1 MCDYKV
7 WSWSCMI
14 ATVNMQERVDCLY
27 RSCALRFESL
37 VDKIC
42 QLQCIPLSSLTA
54 AEDIMFDLSVYQ
66 QTICTQNELFWSMIK
81 QYSNRTL
88 RMLMPTPMFSEP
100 SIWKLLRTGLPENW
114 VATNATPHIVTAL
127 AMTSEQDWPRCKVC
141 IHLETYETGGQL
153 VTPHS

>member
-1 MCDYKV
+1 MWLQSVKLELHDCN
-7 WSWSCMI
+7 C
-14 ATVNMQERVDCLY
+14 NMQERVDWLY

-54 AEDIMFDLSVYQ
+54 AEDIMFDLSIYQ

-88 RMLMPTPMFSEP
+88 RTLMPTPMFSEP

-114 VATNATPHIVTAL
+114 LATNVIPHIVTAL
-127 AMTSEQDWPRCKVC
+127 AMTSEQDWLWCNVR
-141 IHLETYETGGQL
+141 IHLEISETGGQL

>member
-14 ATVNMQERVDCLY
+14 ATVNMQERVDWLY
-27 RSCALRFESL
+27 RSRALRFESL

-54 AEDIMFDLSVYQ
+54 AEDIMFDLSVYP

-88 RMLMPTPMFSEP
+88 CMLMPTPMFSEP
-100 SIWKLLRTGLPENW
+100 STWKLLRTGPPEKW

-127 AMTSEQDWPRCKVC
+127 TMTSEQNWPRCNVC
-141 IHLETYETGGQL
+141 IHLEKCETGCQL
-153 VTPHS
+153 VTPHD